1 MKKKTT
7 KSIEY
12 LIAVLDGTS
21 RWDELRDNTGLPEK
35 ECKDIIEY
43 RNKIRNK
50 IKA

>member
-1 MKKKTT
+1 MKKETT

-12 LIAVLDGTS
+12 LIDILDGINN
-21 RWDELRDNTGLPEK
+21 WDELRDNTGLPEK